1 MDLGNL
7 SQFLPT
13 YLMIVVAAIAVLGMA
28 LMKSDLVIDK
38 DIVFMLLIFGI
49 VFSVLL
55 DIINQEYK
63 TVFESVVYGILH
75 GIICWGVSVAG
86 HQTFRQLQKEE

>member
-7 SQFLPT
+7 TQFLPT
-13 YLMIVVAAIAVLGMA
+13 YLMIVVAAIVVLGFA
-28 LMKSDLVIDK
+28 FKKSNVINDK
-38 DIVFMLLIFGI
+38 YITFLLLIFGI
-49 VFSVLL
+49 TFAVLL

-63 TVFESVVYGILH
+63 TMYEAFVYGILH

-86 HQTFRQLQKEE
+86 HQTFKQLQKEE

>member
-7 SQFLPT
+7 SQFLPP
-13 YLMIVVAAIAVLGMA
+13 YLMIVVASIVVLGTG
-28 LMKSDLVIDK
+28 LKKSDSIIDK
-38 DIVFMLLIFGI
+38 YIVFALLIFGI

-55 DIINQEYK
+55 DIISKEYK
-63 TVFESVVYGILH
+63 TIFESVIYGILH

-86 HQTFRQLQKEE
+86 HQSFKQIQKEE

>member
-7 SQFLPT
+7 TQFLPT
-13 YLMIVVAAIAVLGMA
+13 YLMIVVAAILVLGVA
-28 LMKSDLVIDK
+28 FKKSAVITDK
-38 DIVFMLLIFGI
+38 YIVFLLLIFGI
-49 VFSVLL
+49 TFAVLL

-63 TVFESVVYGILH
+63 TTTEAFVYGILH

-86 HQTFRQLQKEE
+86 HQTFKQLQKEE

>member
-7 SQFLPT
+7 SQFLPP
-13 YLMIVVAAIAVLGMA
+13 YLMIVVASIVVLGTG
-28 LMKSDLVIDK
+28 LKKSDSVIDK
-38 DIVFMLLIFGI
+38 YIVFALLIFGI

-55 DIINQEYK
+55 DIISKEYK
-63 TVFESVVYGILH
+63 TIFESVIYGILH

-86 HQTFRQLQKEE
+86 HQTFKQIQKEE

>member
-7 SQFLPT
+7 SQFLPP
-13 YLMIVVAAIAVLGMA
+13 YLMIVVASIVVLGTG
-28 LMKSDLVIDK
+28 LKKSDSIIDK
-38 DIVFMLLIFGI
+38 YIVFALLIFGI

-55 DIINQEYK
+55 DIISNEYK
-63 TVFESVVYGILH
+63 TIFESVIYGILH

-86 HQTFRQLQKEE
+86 HQSFKQIQKEE

>member
-7 SQFLPT
+7 TQFLPT
-13 YLMIVVAAIAVLGMA
+13 YLMIVVAAILVLGVA
-28 LMKSDLVIDK
+28 FKKSAVVTDK
-38 DIVFMLLIFGI
+38 YIVFLLLIFGI
-49 VFSVLL
+49 TFAVLL

-63 TVFESVVYGILH
+63 TTTEAFVYGILH

-86 HQTFRQLQKEE
+86 HQTFKQLQKEE

>member
-7 SQFLPT
+7 SQFLPP
-13 YLMIVVAAIAVLGMA
+13 YLMIVVASIVVLGTG
-28 LMKSDLVIDK
+28 LKKSDSIIDK
-38 DIVFMLLIFGI
+38 YIVFALLIFGI

-55 DIINQEYK
+55 DIISNEYK
-63 TVFESVVYGILH
+63 TIFESIIYGILH

-86 HQTFRQLQKEE
+86 HQSFKQLQKEE

>member
-1 MDLGNL
+1 MDFGDLL
-7 SQFLPT
+7 QFLPP
-13 YLMIVVAAIAVLGMA
+13 YLMIVVASIVVLGTG
-28 LMKSDLVIDK
+28 LKKSDLIIDK
-38 DIVFMLLIFGI
+38 YIVFMLLIFGI

-55 DIINQEYK
+55 DIISQEYK

-86 HQTFRQLQKEE
+86 HQTFKQLQKEE

>member
-7 SQFLPT
+7 SQFLPP
-13 YLMIVVAAIAVLGMA
+13 YLMIVVASIVVLGTG
-28 LMKSDLVIDK
+28 LKKSDSIIDK
-38 DIVFMLLIFGI
+38 YIVFALLIFGI

-55 DIINQEYK
+55 DIISKEYK
-63 TVFESVVYGILH
+63 TIFESIIYGILH

-86 HQTFRQLQKEE
+86 HQSFKQLQKEE

>member
-7 SQFLPT
+7 TQFLPT
-13 YLMIVVAAIAVLGMA
+13 HLMIVVAAILVLGVD
-28 LMKSDLVIDK
+28 LKKSDSINDK
-38 DIVFMLLIFGI
+38 FIVFILLLFGI
-49 VFSVLL
+49 TFAVLL

-63 TVFESVVYGILH
+63 TMFEAVVYGILH

-86 HQTFRQLQKEE
+86 HQTFKQLKKEG